1 MKPIK
6 NYFASIFLVIAMP
19 LTYAQAQNTFHS
31 TGSASIGTA
40 APDINLLPATDSSAN
55 PASAATSWKEVST
68 DEDMHYNVSRHLNLT
83 FTIPANWETQLV
95 RVDYEN
101 ESIFS
106 LKTGSG
112 APAFL
117 FSVTKVTD
125 AQWWEV
131 KDQLKKY
138 TIVENKDGFITF
150 VQKTDLKKMKELPDV
165 QYRQVLGSLDVVVG
179 SIRLK

>member
-1 MKPIK
+1 
-6 NYFASIFLVIAMP
+6 
-19 LTYAQAQNTFHS
+19 
-31 TGSASIGTA
+31 
-40 APDINLLPATDSSAN
+40 
-55 PASAATSWKEVST
+55 
-68 DEDMHYNVSRHLNLT
+68 
-83 FTIPANWETQLV
+83 TIPANWETQLV